1 MKENAIETLKS
12 LMQLD
17 IDAVHAYT
25 QAIEN
30 IEHRAVREQ
39 LTAFRGDHE
48 RHVTDLSQCIRRLGG
63 DPPERQRDF
72 KGFLIQGFTAIR
84 SLTGTEGAL
93 KAMKSNEQTTNKH
106 YREAL
111 AVQFPPDVR
120 SVIERNYEDEK
131 RHLAYVDDALADRVW
146 ERAA

>member
-1 MKENAIETLKS
+1 MEEKPLETLKS

-30 IEHRAVREQ
+30 IEHRAVRDQ
-39 LTAFRGDHE
+39 LMAFRGDHE
-48 RHVTDLSQCIRRLGG
+48 RHVTELSQCIRRLGG

-72 KGFLIQGFTAIR
+72 KGFLIQGFTAVR

-93 KAMKSNEQTTNKH
+93 KAMKSNEQTTNEH

-111 AVQFPPDVR
+111 EIQFPPDVR
-120 SVIERNYEDEK
+120 AVVERNFEDEK
-131 RHLAYVDDALADRVW
+131 RHLAYVDDALADRLW
-146 ERAA
+146 EHAA